1 MGWKQIKELSKE
13 EFRRLTGVQK
23 PTFEKMIAV
32 LREAQRQKALQGGR
46 PSKLSLE
53 DRLLMSLEYLG
64 EYRTYFHIGK
74 HDDLSESTVYKTIGW
89 IEDTLIQ
96 SRVLSLPGRKA
107 WLKSQMNYEVVLVD
121 ATETPIQRPQKN
133 RGVFIQARK
142 SATPKKRTLS

>member
-32 LREAQRQKALQGGR
+32 LREAQRQKTLQGGR

-53 DRLLMSLEYLG
+53 DRLLMSLEYLR

-74 HDDLSESTVYKTIGW
+74 HYGLGQRLNLLNPCRKNESYSNVYTY
-89 IEDTLIQ
+89 
-96 SRVLSLPGRKA
+96 SLCRNRYFKRKIRS
-107 WLKSQMNYEVVLVD
+107 LFSK
-121 ATETPIQRPQKN
+121 QK
-133 RGVFIQARK
+133 
-142 SATPKKRTLS
+142 L

>member
-1 MGWKQIKELSKE
+1 MGWEQIKELSNE
-13 EFRRLTGVQK
+13 AFRRLTGVQK

-53 DRLLMSLEYLG
+53 DRLLMSLEYLR

-74 HDDLSESTVYKTIGW
+74 HDGLSESTAYKTIRW
-89 IEDTLIQ
+89 VEDTLIK

-107 WLKSQMNYEVVLVD
+107 LLKSQMNYEVVLVD
-121 ATETPIQRPQKN
+121 ATETPIQRPKKTEA
-133 RGVFIQARK
+133 FLFRK
-142 SATPKKRTLS
+142 EKAPHA